1 MRDLSVILLF
11 CVILS
16 LASCVKNDKFNG
28 FVIHNIE
35 GTKRYIDFPTDPS
48 EMRYL
53 NDRLVWLD
61 YSQKQ
66 MVYSIPISLNE
77 NEIQSHNINKGA
89 GPGEFGNLF
98 SFKSSKDYISFYDGT
113 NKRFYTFDFKSLVL
127 DLQLKEFPLYILG
140 IVKIST
146 NRYLI
151 SGLFPEHR
159 FLLID
164 NLGKTIS
171 SYATFPGKV
180 EGLNVPIPEKNMGC
194 INVISATGD
203 GFTSIIYDSGIIE
216 FFRIKNDSIVKVN
229 ETIYSDID
237 FKPVNENGISSI
249 SRSNKNTG
257 FIDLLTHGNRVLG
270 LYSAVDWATDTH
282 MASHAEYVFMYNLE
296 GKPLKAYKLQYP
308 IHKFAIDPTSGI
320 MYGFG
325 SDRNGLY
332 FTSYK
337 INF

>member
-1 MRDLSVILLF
+1 MKYLICIFLINAILFLT
-11 CVILS
+11 
-16 LASCVKNDKFNG
+16 SCVQNEKFNG
-28 FVIHNIE
+28 FVIKNIE
-35 GTKRYIDFPTDPS
+35 GTKQYIDFPTDPS

-77 NEIQSHNINKGA
+77 VEIESHNINKGA
-89 GPGEFGNLF
+89 GPGEFGNIL
-98 SFKSSKDYISFYDGT
+98 SFNSANNYISFYDGI
-113 NKRFYTFDFKSLVL
+113 NKRFYTFNLTTPVL
-127 DLQLKEFPLYILG
+127 DLELKEIPLYIL
-140 IVKIST
+140 KIEKCSA

-194 INVISATGD
+194 INVISTTKD
-203 GFTSIIYDSGIIE
+203 GFASIVYDSGIIE

-237 FKPVNENGISSI
+237 FKPVTQNGITSI

-257 FIDLLTHGNRVLG
+257 FIDIMTSGNRVFG

-282 MASHAEYVFMYNLE
+282 LASHAEYVYIYDLD

-325 SDRNGLY
+325 SDKNGLY

>member
-1 MRDLSVILLF
+1 MRDLNIMLLV
-11 CVILS
+11 CVIFS
-16 LASCVKNDKFNG
+16 LASCVKNNKFNG

-35 GTKRYIDFPTDPS
+35 GTKQYIDFPTNPS

-53 NDRLVWLD
+53 TNKLVWLD

-77 NEIQSHNINKGA
+77 DEIESHNINKGA
-89 GPGEFGNLF
+89 GPGEFGNIL
-98 SFKSSKDYISFYDGT
+98 SFNSANDYISFYDGI
-113 NKRFYTFDFKSLVL
+113 NKRFYTFNLTTPVL
-127 DLQLKEFPLYILG
+127 DLELKEIPLYILG
-140 IVKIST
+140 LEKLSA

-194 INVISATGD
+194 INVISATKD
-203 GFTSIIYDSGIIE
+203 GFASIVYDSGIIE

-237 FKPVNENGISSI
+237 FKPVTENGITSI

-257 FIDLLTHGNRVLG
+257 FIDILTSGNRVFG

-282 MASHAEYVFMYNLE
+282 LASHAEYVYIYDLD

-308 IHKFAIDPTSGI
+308 IHKFAIDPTSDK

-325 SDRNGLY
+325 SDDNGLY
-332 FTSYK
+332 FTSFK
-337 INF
+337 IKK